1 LKLTKN
7 QCVDLTGPQASDTK
21 EIAMATTGSSQT
33 SQDKGAGK
41 IKKGAAPRIQRDND
55 TDNERNRATHQESRD
70 RNEHRHFHAADAQDI
85 ERSQSSARAQKRE
98 KGWEDNDGGREDRFA
113 GPERERKYNHSDT
126 SHYND
131 DNRTYQ
137 SFTASGGNRS
147 GSGRTNG
154 RYEQMGHGANR
165 RPDDSRGDPVDEV
178 DRRYLSDDRANEPD
192 WRRREDDR
200 GHYDGNRAERDRYEL
215 NDRQNGWQANARIDH
230 YGVDNRGDERRHPD
244 DSRFQNN
251 WRDRQWRETA
261 YRGGHEW
268 RPNDDWRN
276 EQRNGSEYD
285 RDRDSYGNSRFRDD
299 DYGYRASRHEE
310 RDYGREDDR
319 NDPRQPRGYTA
330 TSERDFDDR
339 NPSREWGRDRSH
351 TSRGRHR

>member
-1 LKLTKN
+1 MAI
-7 QCVDLTGPQASDTK
+7 TGP
-21 EIAMATTGSSQT
+21 SQT
-33 SQDKGAGK
+33 TQDKGAK
-41 IKKGAAPRIQRDND
+41 KVRKGAAPRINRDND
-55 TDNERNRATHQESRD
+55 RDDTHNAATHQESRD
-70 RNEHRHFHAADAQDI
+70 RDEHRHFHAADNRDI

-98 KGWEDNDGGREDRFA
+98 KGWEDSDGGRENWRGEHPADRT
-113 GPERERKYNHSDT
+113 YTHSDY

-131 DNRTYQ
+131 DNRAYQ
-137 SFTASGGNRS
+137 SFGDSGGNRS
-147 GSGRTNG
+147 AGN

-165 RPDDSRGDPVDEV
+165 RPDDGYGDPMNEV
-178 DRRYLSDDRANEPD
+178 DRRYLSD
-192 WRRREDDR
+192 
-200 GHYDGNRAERDRYEL
+200 ERDRYEL
-215 NDRQNGWQANARIDH
+215 NDRQNGWQANARIENH
-230 YGVDNRGDERRHPD
+230 SVDNRSDERRHPD

-261 YRGGHEW
+261 YRGGHDW

-276 EQRNGSEYD
+276 ERRNGSEYD

-299 DYGYRASRHEE
+299 DYGYRTSRHDN

-339 NPSREWGRDRSH
+339 NPSRERDRN
-351 TSRGRHR
+351 SRRRDY

>member
-1 LKLTKN
+1 MAI
-7 QCVDLTGPQASDTK
+7 TGP
-21 EIAMATTGSSQT
+21 SQT
-33 SQDKGAGK
+33 TQDKGAK
-41 IKKGAAPRIQRDND
+41 KVRKGAAPRINRDND
-55 TDNERNRATHQESRD
+55 RDDTHNAATHQESHDRD
-70 RNEHRHFHAADAQDI
+70 EHRHFHAADNRDI

-98 KGWEDNDGGREDRFA
+98 KGWEDSDGGRENWRGEHPADRT
-113 GPERERKYNHSDT
+113 YTHSDY

-131 DNRTYQ
+131 DNRAYQ
-137 SFTASGGNRS
+137 SFGDSGGNRS
-147 GSGRTNG
+147 AGN

-165 RPDDSRGDPVDEV
+165 RPDDGYGDPMNEV
-178 DRRYLSDDRANEPD
+178 DRRYLSD
-192 WRRREDDR
+192 
-200 GHYDGNRAERDRYEL
+200 ERDRYEL
-215 NDRQNGWQANARIDH
+215 NDRQNGWQANARIDNH
-230 YGVDNRGDERRHPD
+230 SVDNRSDERRHPD

-261 YRGGHEW
+261 YRGGHDW

-276 EQRNGSEYD
+276 ERRNGSEYD

-299 DYGYRASRHEE
+299 DYGYRTSRHDN

-339 NPSREWGRDRSH
+339 NPSRERDRN
-351 TSRGRHR
+351 SRRRDY